1 MSEIR
6 SAVLYCPFC
15 ADEDLHPVEQHGGW
29 ECRSCLRVFSV
40 KVLGLSPQVAALAGH
55 SAPGSSS

>member
-1 MSEIR
+1 MSETR

-15 ADEDLHPVEQHGGW
+15 ADEDLYPVEQHGGW

-55 SAPGSSS
+55 TDPGSSS